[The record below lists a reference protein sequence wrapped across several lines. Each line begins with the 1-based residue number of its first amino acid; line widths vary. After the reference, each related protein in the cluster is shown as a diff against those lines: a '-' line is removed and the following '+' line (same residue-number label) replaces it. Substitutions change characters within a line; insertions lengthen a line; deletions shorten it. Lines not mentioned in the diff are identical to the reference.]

1 MRKVT
6 GMARP
11 LRLCGEGGFY
21 HVFHRGLERREIF
34 GVRRERE
41 HFLDLLGEITEL
53 FGVEVHAYCLM
64 DNHYHALLG
73 TPRGNLSAAMHW
85 LNMAYSVW
93 LNKRRER
100 VGPVF
105 AGRFGSV
112 PVEACAL
119 CAVTQYIHLNPV
131 RTEAFGWDKRVRAQE
146 RAGSAQGAAPDVL
159 RARVKAL
166 RAYGW
171 SSYRAYA
178 GYAPKPDWLED
189 GKAAGGHGPLAYRR
203 NTEKAVL
210 SGGEESLWER
220 FRQTVAVG
228 SEAFAERV
236 RLAAKGNVRR
246 EWTGR
251 RKLVRLADWSAVV
264 KAVERECGM
273 KWGALRDAH
282 GNGGRELAFWLGR
295 RLCGLSL
302 RELGARAG
310 GVDYAAVSV
319 ALKRFE
325 HRMSEDA
332 DIRERRQRLEN
343 ELSDLARR

>member
-1 MRKVT
+1 
-6 GMARP
+6 MARP
-11 LRLCGEGGFY
+11 LRLCGEGCYY
-21 HVFHRGLERREIF
+21 HVFQRGLERREIF

-41 HFLDLLGEITEL
+41 HFLDLLGELPEL
-53 FGVEVHAYCLM
+53 FGAEVHAYCLM
-64 DNHYHALLG
+64 DNHYHALLC

-85 LNMAYSVW
+85 LDMAYGVW

-100 VGPVF
+100 IGPVF

-112 PVEACAL
+112 PVEEGAL

-146 RAGSAQGAAPDVL
+146 RAGFAQGAARDVL
-159 RARVKAL
+159 RTRVKAL
-166 RAYGW
+166 RAYVW

-178 GYAPKPDWLED
+178 GYSPKPEWLTD
-189 GKAAGGHGPLAYRR
+189 AKAAGGYGPGAYRR
-203 NTEKAVL
+203 NTERAVL
-210 SGGEESLWER
+210 SGAEESLWEC

-246 EWTGR
+246 EWSGR
-251 RKLVRLADWSAVV
+251 RKLSGLADWDTVL

-273 KWGALRDAH
+273 TWGALCEAH

-302 RELGARAG
+302 RELGDRAG
-310 GVDYAAVSV
+310 GVDYSAVSV
-319 ALKRFE
+319 AVKRFGR
-325 HRMSEDA
+325 RMVEDKGLR
-332 DIRERRQRLEN
+332 DRCRRLEK
-343 ELSDLARR
+343 EFSLLAKH